1 MGDALGEGAVVML
14 LGGEGSWVPSTAHAW
29 TLLPLHCSQ
38 ACVVARLLVLFM
50 RTHIHSFIV
59 RLASLLL
66 DLRRCCEA
74 LGARCYHAFA
84 IRFMFVWI
92 SAVCLLL
99 LTLPLFD
106 VVRGA
111 IRARRNR

>member
-1 MGDALGEGAVVML
+1 MGDTLGEGAVVML
-14 LGGEGSWVPSTAHAW
+14 LGGEGGWVPSTTHAW
-29 TLLPLHCSQ
+29 TLLPLRCSQ
-38 ACVVARLLVLFM
+38 ACVEAYLLVLFM
-50 RTHIHSFIV
+50 QAHIHTFIV
-59 RLASLLL
+59 QLSSLPL

-92 SAVCLLL
+92 SAARLLF

-106 VVRGA
+106 VVFGA
-111 IRARRNR
+111 IRVRRHR